1 MFYSR
6 LADTYEELEKTPAKL
21 RKSGI
26 IAGLLK
32 ETDSKEMGMVVLLL
46 QGKVFPVWSDKELGI
61 ANLLMI
67 KAVSAATGFP
77 AERVGERFKRTGDL
91 GLVVE
96 ELIKGKKQSTLFSK
110 RLTVGKV
117 FENLQK
123 IAEVEGKGSQD
134 RKFQLISEIIGSS
147 QAKEAKYI
155 VRTVLG
161 ELRIGVAEGIVRDA
175 IAEAFFHESDR
186 KEAVNAIEWAW
197 FLTADYGEIAGIAK
211 EKGLAGLK
219 NVKLEIGKPIQ
230 VLLAEKSPS
239 LGDALESFEECALE
253 VKYDGARVQI
263 HRSGEGIWLFTRRLE
278 NITRQFP
285 DLVDMVKKHV
295 KANEFIIEGEILAAD
310 PKTQRPLTFQTL
322 SQRIHRK
329 YDIQDIIRKIPIQ
342 VNLFDVIY
350 LNGKAFFET
359 AFRDRRH
366 ALESII
372 TPVPGKFQL
381 AEELV
386 TKDLKKAVAF
396 YRKALAENQE
406 GVMVKNLQ
414 ALYQPGRRVA
424 GGWLKVKPT
433 MENLDL
439 AIIGATWGTGKR
451 AGWLGSFLL
460 GARDEGRFLE
470 CGMIGTGIREKEDTL
485 KEGGNADRRR
495 QETPSGS
502 SRLQASGKE
511 KEEVNRK
518 EGVTFVNL
526 TKMLKPYIESEKGSS
541 IKIKPKVVVE
551 VAYEEIQKSP
561 NYESGYALRFPRI
574 VRLRTSDKTVE
585 QADTLQRLEY
595 LYNLQRKDK
604 K

>member
-6 LADTYEELEKTPAKL
+6 LADTYEELQKTPAKL

-32 ETDSKEMGMVVLLL
+32 ETDSKEMGTVVLLL
-46 QGKVFPVWSDKELGI
+46 QGRVFPIWSDKELGI

-67 KAVSAATGFP
+67 KAISAATGFP
-77 AERVGERFKRTGDL
+77 AERVEEKFKRTGDL

-96 ELIKGKKQSTLFSK
+96 ELIKDKKQSTLFSK

-123 IAEVEGKGSQD
+123 IAETGGKGSQD
-134 RKFQLISEIIGSS
+134 RKFQLVSEIIGSS

-161 ELRIGVAEGIVRDA
+161 ELRIGVAEGIIRDA
-175 IAEAFFHESDR
+175 IAEAFFHENDR
-186 KEAVNAIEWAW
+186 KEATSAIEWAW

-211 EKGLAGLK
+211 EKGLPGLK

-239 LGDALESFEECALE
+239 LKDALESFEECALE

-263 HRSGEGIWLFTRRLE
+263 HRSGERIWLFTRRLE

-285 DLVDMVKKHV
+285 DLADMARKHV
-295 KANEFIIEGEILAAD
+295 KANEFIIEGEMLAAD

-329 YDIQDIIRKIPIQ
+329 HGIQDIIRKIPVQ

-386 TKDLKKAVAF
+386 TKDVKKAEAF
-396 YRKALAENQE
+396 YKKALAENQE

-451 AGWLGSFLL
+451 AGWLGSFML
-460 GARDEGRFLE
+460 GARDERTGRFLE

-485 KEGGNADRRR
+485 KEGGK
-495 QETPSGS
+495 

-511 KEEVNRK
+511 KEEVNTK
-518 EGVTFVNL
+518 EGVTFMNL
-526 TKMLKPYIESEKGSS
+526 TKILKPYTESEKGSS

-561 NYESGYALRFPRI
+561 NYVSGYALRFPRI